1 MKYFPKL
8 DGYNI
13 YLSPMNLE
21 DASVYVKWLNDSI
34 ISESIG
40 IEGKIITL
48 NSVKKWLTENSN
60 NYNFI
65 IILKET
71 NKPIGSIN
79 LYDTDL
85 IHQCSSLSMFVG
97 DEQNRGK
104 GYGKEAIKLLLE
116 YGFNNLNL
124 NNIMLKVYSFNK
136 RAVKLYESLGFKKI
150 GTRHKSHYSKG
161 KYYDEIYM
169 ELLKEEYNE
178 IEPFIYV

>member
-65 IILKET
+65 MLDQVNGKTYQVQWSQEAEKRIVV
-71 NKPIGSIN
+71 PI
-79 LYDTDL
+79 
-85 IHQCSSLSMFVG
+85 
-97 DEQNRGK
+97 E
-104 GYGKEAIKLLLE
+104 
-116 YGFNNLNL
+116 
-124 NNIMLKVYSFNK
+124 
-136 RAVKLYESLGFKKI
+136 
-150 GTRHKSHYSKG
+150 
-161 KYYDEIYM
+161 
-169 ELLKEEYNE
+169 
-178 IEPFIYV
+178 